1 MNNPLLIEN
10 TISIITAIISLC
22 AEIVILITVVHKHRN
37 ATKEHTTKIGNIGD
51 IKDNNGDINITNKV
65 KITSKS
71 YIGAIVISVILLFVI
86 CFDVHRLFINNYTQT
101 GIVHDVDVDLAI
113 NSAPNAENQ
122 IGEIPDGENC
132 EVYIYKTKGNWYYV
146 KYEDTIGYSYS
157 KYITLQW

>member
-1 MNNPLLIEN
+1 MNNPFLVEN
-10 TISIITAIISLC
+10 IISIVASIISLC
-22 AEIVILITVVHKHRN
+22 AEIIVLMTVVHKYRN
-37 ATKEHTTKIGNIGD
+37 TSKEHTTKIGNIGD
-51 IKDNNGDINITNKV
+51 IKNNKGNIKITNKV

-86 CFDVHRLFINNYTQT
+86 CFGIHRLFINNYTQM

-113 NSAPNAENQ
+113 NSAPNTENQ
-122 IGEIPDGENC
+122 IGEIPDGESC

-157 KYITLQW
+157 KYIDLQ